1 MAAHVF
7 RGCNSPGMGPAV
19 RRLPS
24 GAPWEPLIGY
34 SRVVVAGPLIF
45 VAGTTATVD
54 GQVVSVGDAYGQ
66 AIQAFRN
73 IENALASAGASLADV
88 VQTQM
93 FVTDISRW
101 EEVARAHRELFAD
114 VMPVTA
120 MVGVA
125 ALIDPEMLVEVQAVA
140 YKEVP

>member
-1 MAAHVF
+1 M
-7 RGCNSPGMGPAV
+7 PGVERPV
-19 RRLPS
+19 RRLSS

-34 SRVVVAGPLIF
+34 SRVVVAGPLVF

-54 GQVVSVGDAYGQ
+54 GRVVGVGDAYAQ
-66 AIQAFRN
+66 TIQAFRN
-73 IENALASAGASLADV
+73 VEKALASAGVGLADV

-101 EEVARAHRELFAD
+101 EDVGRAHRELFGD

-120 MVGVA
+120 MVGIA

-140 YKEVP
+140 YKPAAG

>member
-1 MAAHVF
+1 M
-7 RGCNSPGMGPAV
+7 PGVEPTV

-34 SRVVVAGPLIF
+34 SRVVVAGPLVF
-45 VAGTTATVD
+45 VAGTTATVQD
-54 GQVVSVGDAYGQ
+54 RVVGVGDAYAQ
-66 AIQAFRN
+66 TLQAFRN
-73 IENALASAGASLADV
+73 VEKALATAGVGLADV

-101 EEVARAHRELFAD
+101 EEVGRAHRELFGD

-120 MVGVA
+120 MVGIA
-125 ALIDPEMLVEVQAVA
+125 SLIDPEMLIEVQAVA
-140 YKEVP
+140 YKPAAG

>member
-1 MAAHVF
+1 ME
-7 RGCNSPGMGPAV
+7 PAV

-24 GAPWEPLIGY
+24 GAPWEPMIGY

-54 GQVVSVGDAYGQ
+54 GLVVGPGDAYAQ
-66 AIQAFRN
+66 TIQAFRN
-73 IENALASAGASLADV
+73 VETALVSAGAGLADV

-93 FVTDISRW
+93 FVTDIGRW
-101 EEVARAHRELFAD
+101 EEVGRAHREVFAD
-114 VMPVTA
+114 VLPVTA
-120 MVGVA
+120 MVGIA

-140 YKEVP
+140 YKAAG

>member
-1 MAAHVF
+1 MPNVE
-7 RGCNSPGMGPAV
+7 PPI

-34 SRVVVAGPLIF
+34 SRVVVAGPLVF

-54 GQVVSVGDAYGQ
+54 GKVVGVGDAYAQ
-66 AIQAFRN
+66 TVQAFRN
-73 IENALASAGASLADV
+73 VETALASAGAALADV

-93 FVTDISRW
+93 FVTDITRW
-101 EEVARAHRELFAD
+101 DDVGRAHRDVFGD

-125 ALIDPEMLVEVQAVA
+125 ALIDPDMLVEVQAVA
-140 YKEVP
+140 YRPVSG